1 MRNLTLL
8 AALALAG
15 CATQAPPV
23 FVADND
29 PIVGATCRAAGLDQF
44 NGRTASVETGRDLQR
59 VSGAGVIRWV
69 LPGMAVTMDFSPQ
82 RLTVQ
87 LDSANRIVRASCG

>member
-1 MRNLTLL
+1 MIARALIP
-8 AALALAG
+8 ALALAG
-15 CATQAPPV
+15 CAAQAPPV

-29 PIVGATCRAAGLDQF
+29 PAVGGPCRDAGLDQF
-44 NGRTASVETGRDLQR
+44 KGRTASVETGRELQR
-59 VSGAGVIRWV
+59 VSGARLIRWV
-69 LPGMAVTMDFSPQ
+69 LPGMAVTMDFSPE

>member
-1 MRNLTLL
+1 MIVRALIP
-8 AALALAG
+8 ALALAG
-15 CATQAPPV
+15 CAARTPPV

-29 PIVGATCRAAGLDQF
+29 AVAGGVCSNAGLDQF
-44 NGRTASVETGRDLQR
+44 KGRTASVETGRDLQR
-59 VSGAGVIRWV
+59 VSGARLIRWV
-69 LPGMAVTMDFSPQ
+69 RPGMAVTMDFSPQ